1 MALSTLSARSARRT
15 SAAWLA
21 CVALISVG
29 CSGEVVNLGSSPLEA
44 GGSSGSAGSAPGGA
58 APHIWEL
65 PSAPLLAQMDG
76 ILLANP
82 TLTAQ
87 GDLYYSQQQQQGARP
102 DPYKTSIE
110 HAVLFGGQWNP
121 DPMPL
126 TFADLDM
133 PDISSPAVSADG
145 NELWFG
151 MSSGTST
158 DIYSSVFQGGAWAKP
173 ELATAL
179 NSAFDDVPRPPGFG
193 GKVMPL
199 SSKRHGGPK
208 PLYQIYLSKRNSS
221 GAWGEPSQASLGSIN
236 SPDGAFQSA
245 DGFLT
250 DDGLELYFS
259 SKRDGDSDLYVARRA
274 GANDVFGAPEPLTDL
289 NDPNRGTASEERMPW
304 LSPNRDQLYF
314 VSDRTGQYTLY
325 VATKV
330 AP

>member
-1 MALSTLSARSARRT
+1 MALSTLSARSIRRT
-15 SAAWLA
+15 SAASVACLA
-21 CVALISVG
+21 IAVVG
-29 CSGEVVNLGSSPLEA
+29 CGGEVVNLGSSPLEA
-44 GGSSGSAGSAPGGA
+44 GGSAGSAGTNPGGA
-58 APHIWEL
+58 AAHIWEL
-65 PSAPLLAQMDG
+65 PSAPLLTQAEG

-82 TLTAQ
+82 TLTKSLEE
-87 GDLYYSQQQQQGARP
+87 LYFSRQQQQGSSP
-102 DPYKTSIE
+102 DPNATSVRR
-110 HAVLFGGQWNP
+110 AVWANGSWSDATPVMFG
-121 DPMPL
+121 D
-126 TFADLDM
+126 TTALDV
-133 PDISSPAVSADG
+133 SSPAVSLEG
-145 NELWFG
+145 TELWLG
-151 MSSGTST
+151 MNRGTTGT
-158 DIYSSVFQGGAWAKP
+158 DIYSSVLQAGAWTKP
-173 ELATAL
+173 ELVVAL
-179 NSAFDDVPRPPGFG
+179 NSSADDVPRPPGQG
-193 GKVMPL
+193 GQVMPL

-208 PLYQIYLSKRNSS
+208 YQIYLSRSMGS
-221 GAWGEPSQASLGSIN
+221 GAWSEPSQALLGTNIN
-236 SPDGAFQSA
+236 SPSFQSA